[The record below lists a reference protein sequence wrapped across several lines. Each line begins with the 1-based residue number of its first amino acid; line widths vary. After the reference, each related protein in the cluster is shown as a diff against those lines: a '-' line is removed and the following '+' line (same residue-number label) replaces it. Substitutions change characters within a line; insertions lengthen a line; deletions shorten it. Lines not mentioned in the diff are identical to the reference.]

1 MIFISIFAGNPFPV
15 NLQEIFDFLNFF
27 INKNLGAWYTVSE
40 LTELL
45 DRGQMAYYSDN
56 KAKYATSNLVKEILS
71 PFRTTYDFTPSNTIS
86 GVIVVPSNSNYLDLL
101 DIQIT
106 YAISNR
112 TIYYSI
118 PIANEDEL
126 SDRLN
131 SQIDPV
137 TVTSPVG
144 EILAPRFFR
153 LYPASGYTGTVK
165 YLKRP
170 IKPVFACNVISGRVI
185 VFDEANSTNIQWRE
199 TEIVPVLLKSLSSIG
214 INLSDNEIS
223 AFAQAKTEGNFVG
236 QNRL

>member
-1 MIFISIFAGNPFPV
+1 MT
-15 NLQEIFDFLNFF
+15 LQEEFDFLNFF

-40 LTELL
+40 LTELI

-56 KAKYATSNLVKEILS
+56 KPKYATSNLVKEILS
-71 PFRTTYDFTPSNTIS
+71 PFRTTYDFSPSDTIS
-86 GVIVVPSNSNYLDLL
+86 GVVVVPSNSNYLDLL
-101 DIQIT
+101 DLQIT

-112 TIYYSI
+112 TTYYSV
-118 PIANEDEL
+118 PMVNEDEL
-126 SDRLN
+126 SERLN

-153 LYPASGYTGTVK
+153 LYPVSGYTGTVK
-165 YLKRP
+165 YFRRP
-170 IKPVFACNVISGRVI
+170 VKPEFVYNIISGRVI
-185 VFDEANSTNIQWRE
+185 VFDEANSTNIEWRE
-199 TEIVPVLLKSLSSIG
+199 TEIVPVLLKALTSIG